1 MRISENAR
9 RLALMIWAE
18 QAASGIGPATV
29 DPAQLDDWLVNRTY
43 PLTLLEQAASGDV
56 AALLEIRI
64 EAGLPAIV

>member
-18 QAASGIGPATV
+18 RAASGIGPATV
-29 DPAQLDDWLVNRTY
+29 EAERLAEWLANRTY
-43 PLTLLEQAASGDV
+43 PLTLLERAASGDV
-56 AALLEIRI
+56 TALLAVRI